1 MSGRASRRE
10 AERLIVAGRV
20 RVNGRTVMELGSR
33 VGEQDVVE
41 VDGQIVRPRD
51 LRWIAFHKPP
61 GILTTRGDPHGG
73 PTVYDILPEEM
84 AELRYVGR
92 LDKPTEGLLLMG
104 NEGGLANALM
114 HPSGGVER
122 EYRATVRGVP
132 PAEAAERLRRG
143 VLLEDGPARA
153 MRAGVEATGPDQA
166 TFTLVLTE
174 GRKREVRRMMSAIGY
189 PVIRLLRVRFGP
201 IELGDLPSGGWRALT
216 DEEISSLRAASRATQ
231 AKGGE
236 DGSEG

>member
-33 VGEQDVVE
+33 VGEEDVVE
-41 VDGQIVRPRD
+41 VDGQIVRPRA

-61 GILTTRGDPHGG
+61 GILTTRDDPHGG

-104 NEGGLANALM
+104 NEGELANALM
-114 HPSGGVER
+114 HPSRGVER
-122 EYRATVRGVP
+122 EYRATVRGAP
-132 PAEAAERLRRG
+132 PAEAAERLRQG
-143 VLLEDGPARA
+143 VLLEDGPAKAVRA
-153 MRAGVEATGPDQA
+153 RVEPTGADQA

-189 PVIRLLRVRFGP
+189 PVIRLVRVRFGT

-216 DEEISSLRAASRATQ
+216 DEEIRSLRAVSRATQ